1 MQDEELFVACG
12 ESLYKRENHTH
23 AGEQAW
29 RLDFDTT
36 RGNSRGE
43 ANRKS
48 RTGPDP
54 SAGKEY
60 QAGWGSPFDT
70 ARTNR
75 PSSETGSED
84 GAFRIPAGSRKAALV
99 HLALEAW
106 RARLLDPKALGE
118 VRGREVDEV
127 GLQRA
132 LYRSSM
138 GEIEHLLGP
147 VVKGRRV
154 IVEGRLAGTG
164 RTALERLGA
173 EVEELRLEDQ
183 KRYIDMT
190 PAIFVFAAVAMA
202 VRYISLGLDDQD
214 LYILAGILFA
224 LMYGLRPFFFKMQ
237 RPRDE

>member
-1 MQDEELFVACG
+1 LDFDATRDNGGRGPDHGSRRVSY
-12 ESLYKRENHTH
+12 SL
-23 AGEQAW
+23 AG
-29 RLDFDTT
+29 RPDLSGRRDSFDTT
-36 RGNSRGE
+36 R
-43 ANRKS
+43 
-48 RTGPDP
+48 PDH
-54 SAGKEY
+54 
-60 QAGWGSPFDT
+60 
-70 ARTNR
+70 
-75 PSSETGSED
+75 PSSVSED

-106 RARLLDPKALGE
+106 RAGLLDPRALGE
-118 VRGREVDEV
+118 VRGREVDEA

-147 VVKGRRV
+147 IVKGRCV

-173 EVEELRLEDQ
+173 EVEELRLEDER
-183 KRYIDMT
+183 RYIDMT

-202 VRYISLGLDDQD
+202 IRYISLGLDDQD